1 MAECI
6 NSFDIPVKDGFDK
19 KKTLGWQHPYL
30 RTSRT
35 QAGEHNSWAFLKHT
49 ITCFKKVKALLMY
62 T

>member
-30 RTSRT
+30 GTSGLKLESII
-35 QAGEHNSWAFLKHT
+35 AGLS
-49 ITCFKKVKALLMY
+49 
-62 T
+62 